1 MGKFCARDKHRLGSS
16 FYIQFDEWTSHYQK
30 SLPMG
35 ILKAIDTGL
44 LPTGMGVSKLNETIN
59 LKILQIEVLG
69 LISLSLSLNACEL
82 DEYLQNRFMSSNNKA
97 AH

>member
-1 MGKFCARDKHRLGSS
+1 
-16 FYIQFDEWTSHYQK
+16 
-30 SLPMG
+30 MG